1 MSQPWRILVVDDEP
15 DLEPLV
21 LQRMRRHIRSGKYH
35 FEFAGNG
42 LEALEKLRADDGI
55 DLVLSDINMPQMDG
69 LTLLSQLDSLNQ
81 DLRAVIISAYGDMG
95 NIRTA
100 MNRGAFD
107 FVTKPVDF
115 DDLQITIE
123 RTVEHLRQW
132 REATASRDKLVT
144 LQNELDIATNVQQS
158 ILPSDFPT
166 TAAYEINANMV
177 PARNVGGDFYD
188 YVPGPHGRM
197 FATVADV
204 SDKGIPAALFMMSSR
219 TALKGAAIGTG
230 SPREA
235 LIEANRV
242 LQADNPTFMFVT
254 VVMALYDQESGE
266 VTYSSAGHDPPV
278 IVRADGSAE
287 QMPGTGGMALG
298 VAPEA
303 VFAANLTEETITL
316 APGETLVLYT
326 DGVSEAMNVD
336 QEEFGTERILG
347 IFEGNPPQSAEEA
360 MSTIFEAVSAFAGEA
375 PASDDITCLALHRSA
390 AS

>member
-21 LQRMRRHIRSGKYH
+21 LQRMRRQIRSGKYQ

-42 LEALEKLRADDGI
+42 LEALEKLRADDTI

-69 LTLLSQLDSLNQ
+69 LTLLSQLSSLDS

-115 DDLQITIE
+115 DDLQITID

-158 ILPSDFPT
+158 ILPTDFPM
-166 TAAYEINANMV
+166 TARYEINANMV

-188 YVPGPHGRM
+188 YVGAPDDRM

-242 LQADNPTFMFVT
+242 LQADNPTLMFVT
-254 VVMALYDQESGE
+254 VIMAVYDPHNGG

-278 IVRADGSAE
+278 VIRADGTAE
-287 QMPGTGGMALG
+287 RLPAMGGIALG
-298 VAPEA
+298 VAPEEI
-303 VFAANLTEETITL
+303 FKTNLKEHTFVLE
-316 APGETLVLYT
+316 PGETLLLYT
-326 DGVSEAMNVD
+326 DGISEAMNVRH
-336 QEEFGTERILG
+336 EEFGTARLLELFVG
-347 IFEGNPPQSAEEA
+347 SPPTSADEA
-360 MSTIFEAVSAFAGEA
+360 MTAVFNAVTEFAGEA
-375 PASDDITCLALHRSA
+375 PASDDITCLALHRN

>member
-21 LQRMRRHIRSGKYH
+21 LQRMRRQIRSGKYQ

-42 LEALEKLRADDGI
+42 LEALEKLRADDSI

-69 LTLLSQLDSLNQ
+69 LTLLSQLGSLDQ

-123 RTVEHLRQW
+123 RTVEHHRQW

-158 ILPSDFPT
+158 ILPSDFPA
-166 TAAYEINANMV
+166 TAKYEISANMV
-177 PARNVGGDFYD
+177 AARNVGGDFYD
-188 YVPGPHGRM
+188 YVNAPDDRM

-242 LQADNPTFMFVT
+242 LQADNPTLMFVT
-254 VVMALYDQESGE
+254 VIMAVYDPHSGE

-278 IVRADGSAE
+278 VIRADGSSE
-287 QMPGTGGMALG
+287 QLPAMGGIALG
-298 VAPEA
+298 VAPEDI
-303 VFAANLTEETITL
+303 FAKNLREHTVTL
-316 APGETLVLYT
+316 GPGETLLLYT
-326 DGVSEAMNVD
+326 DGVSEAMNVYH
-336 QEEFGTERILG
+336 EEFGIAQILKL
-347 IFEGNPPQSAEEA
+347 FEGNPPKNADEA
-360 MSTIFEAVSAFAGEA
+360 MSTVFDAVAEFAGEA
-375 PASDDITCLALHRSA
+375 PASDDITCLTLHRN

>member
-1 MSQPWRILVVDDEP
+1 MSEPWRILVVDDEP

-21 LQRMRRHIRSGKYH
+21 LQRMRRQIRGGKYQ

-42 LEALEKLRADDGI
+42 LEALEKLRADDSI

-69 LTLLSQLDSLNQ
+69 LTLLSQLGSLNQ

-144 LQNELDIATNVQQS
+144 LQNELDIASNVQQS
-158 ILPSDFPT
+158 ILPDDFPVEHN
-166 TAAYEINANMV
+166 YQINANMV

-188 YVPGPHGRM
+188 YVTGPNDRM

-235 LIEANRV
+235 LIEANQV
-242 LQADNPTFMFVT
+242 LSADNPTFMFVT
-254 VVMALYDQESGE
+254 VIMAVYDPHSGE
-266 VTYSSAGHDPPV
+266 VTYASAGHDPPV
-278 IVRADGSAE
+278 VVRADGSAE

-298 VAPEA
+298 IAPDA
-303 VFAANLTEETITL
+303 VFSSNLTEKTITL
-316 APGETLVLYT
+316 SPGETLLLYT
-326 DGVSEAMNVD
+326 DGVSEAMNID
-336 QEEFGTERILG
+336 QEEFGTERLLR
-347 IFEGNPPQSAEEA
+347 IFESGPPQSAQEA
-360 MSTIFEAVSAFAGEA
+360 MIAIFDAVHSFAGEA

>member
-1 MSQPWRILVVDDEP
+1 MSKAWRILVVDDEP

-21 LQRMRRHIRSGKYH
+21 LQRMRRHIRSGKYE
-35 FEFAGNG
+35 FVFAGNG
-42 LEALEKLRADDGI
+42 LEALEKLRADDTI

-69 LTLLSQLDSLNQ
+69 LTLLSQLGSIDH

-144 LQNELDIATNVQQS
+144 LQNELDIASNVQQS
-158 ILPSDFPT
+158 ILPVDFPST
-166 TAAYEINANMV
+166 SAYEINANMV
-177 PARNVGGDFYD
+177 PARNIGGDFYD
-188 YVPGPHGRM
+188 YVAVPTDRM

-254 VVMALYDQESGE
+254 VIIAVYDPNNGE
-266 VTYSSAGHDPPV
+266 VVYASAGHDPPV
-278 IVRADGSAE
+278 VVHADGSAH
-287 QMPGTGGMALG
+287 QMPATGGIALG
-298 VAPEA
+298 IAPEA
-303 VFAANLTEETITL
+303 VFAKNLTENKMTL

-326 DGVSEAMNVD
+326 DGVSEAMSVD
-336 QEEFGTERILG
+336 QEEFGLQRLLQ
-347 IFEGNPPQSAEEA
+347 IFAGKPPQNAKEA
-360 MSTIFEAVSAFAGEA
+360 MTAIFDAVAEFAGEA

-390 AS
+390 SA

>member
-21 LQRMRRHIRSGKYH
+21 LQRMRRHIRSGKYE

-42 LEALEKLRADDGI
+42 LEALEKLRADDSI

-69 LTLLSQLDSLNQ
+69 LTLLSQLGSLNQ

-158 ILPSDFPT
+158 ILPSDFPA
-166 TAAYEINANMV
+166 TAKYEISANMV
-177 PARNVGGDFYD
+177 AARNVGGDFYD
-188 YVPGPHGRM
+188 YVSAPDDRM

-235 LIEANRV
+235 LVEANRV
-242 LQADNPTFMFVT
+242 LQADNPTLMFVT
-254 VVMALYDQESGE
+254 VIMAVYDPHGGQ

-278 IVRADGSAE
+278 VVRADGSAE
-287 QMPGTGGMALG
+287 RLPAMGGIALG
-298 VAPEA
+298 IAPEN
-303 VFAANLTEETITL
+303 VFVMNLKEHTVTL
-316 APGETLVLYT
+316 GPGETLILYT
-326 DGVSEAMNVD
+326 DGVSEAMNVEH
-336 QEEFGTERILG
+336 EEYGTARLLQL
-347 IFEGNPPQSAEEA
+347 FAGNPPKSAD
-360 MSTIFEAVSAFAGEA
+360 EAVTAVFDAVAEFAGEA

-390 AS
+390 TP

>member
-1 MSQPWRILVVDDEP
+1 MSEPWRILVVDDEP

-21 LQRMRRHIRSGKYH
+21 LQRMRRQIRSGKYQ

-42 LEALEKLRADDGI
+42 LEALEKLRADDSI

-69 LTLLSQLDSLNQ
+69 LTLLSQLSSLDS

-115 DDLQITIE
+115 DDLQITID

-158 ILPSDFPT
+158 ILPTDFPM
-166 TAAYEINANMV
+166 TARYEINANMV

-188 YVPGPHGRM
+188 YVGVPTDRM

-242 LQADNPTFMFVT
+242 LQADNPTLMFVT
-254 VVMALYDQESGE
+254 VIMAVYDPHNGE

-278 IVRADGSAE
+278 VIRSDGSAE
-287 QMPGTGGMALG
+287 RLPAMGGIALG
-298 VAPEA
+298 VAPEEI
-303 VFAANLTEETITL
+303 FKMNLKEHTFTL
-316 APGETLVLYT
+316 EPGETLLLYT

-336 QEEFGTERILG
+336 HEEFGTTRLLEL
-347 IFEGNPPQSAEEA
+347 FAGNAPKSSDEA
-360 MSTIFEAVSAFAGEA
+360 MTAVFDAVHGFAGEA
-375 PASDDITCLALHRSA
+375 PASDDITCLALHRN

>member
-1 MSQPWRILVVDDEP
+1 
-15 DLEPLV
+15 
-21 LQRMRRHIRSGKYH
+21 
-35 FEFAGNG
+35 
-42 LEALEKLRADDGI
+42 
-55 DLVLSDINMPQMDG
+55 MPQMDG
-69 LTLLSQLDSLNQ
+69 LTLLSQLGSIDH

-144 LQNELDIATNVQQS
+144 LQNELDIASNVQQS
-158 ILPSDFPT
+158 ILPVDFPST
-166 TAAYEINANMV
+166 SAYEINANMV
-177 PARNVGGDFYD
+177 PARNIGGDFYD
-188 YVPGPHGRM
+188 YVGVPTDRM

-254 VVMALYDQESGE
+254 VIIAVYDPNNGE
-266 VTYSSAGHDPPV
+266 VVYASAGHDPPV
-278 IVRADGSAE
+278 VVHADGSAH
-287 QMPGTGGMALG
+287 QMPRNRRHRLG
-298 VAPEA
+298 
-303 VFAANLTEETITL
+303 
-316 APGETLVLYT
+316 
-326 DGVSEAMNVD
+326 
-336 QEEFGTERILG
+336 
-347 IFEGNPPQSAEEA
+347 
-360 MSTIFEAVSAFAGEA
+360 
-375 PASDDITCLALHRSA
+375 HRP
-390 AS
+390 

>member
-21 LQRMRRHIRSGKYH
+21 LQRMRRHIRSGKYE

-42 LEALEKLRADDGI
+42 LEALEKLRADDSI

-69 LTLLSQLDSLNQ
+69 LTLLSQLGSLHQ

-158 ILPSDFPT
+158 ILPSDFPAT
-166 TAAYEINANMV
+166 QAYGISANMV
-177 PARNVGGDFYD
+177 AARNVGGDFYD
-188 YVPGPHGRM
+188 YVGAPDDRM

-242 LQADNPTFMFVT
+242 LQADNPTLMFVT
-254 VVMALYDQESGE
+254 VIMAVYDPHSGQ

-278 IVRADGSAE
+278 VVRADGSAE
-287 QMPGTGGMALG
+287 RLPAMGGIALG
-298 VAPEA
+298 IAPEDIF
-303 VFAANLTEETITL
+303 VMNLKEHTFTL
-316 APGETLVLYT
+316 GPGETLILYT
-326 DGVSEAMNVD
+326 DGVSEAMNVEH
-336 QEEFGTERILG
+336 EEYGTARLLELFAG
-347 IFEGNPPQSAEEA
+347 SPPKSAD
-360 MSTIFEAVSAFAGEA
+360 EAVTAVFDAVAEFAGEA
-375 PASDDITCLALHRSA
+375 PASDDITCLALHRDA
-390 AS
+390 AP

>member
-1 MSQPWRILVVDDEP
+1 MAQPWRILVVDDEP

-21 LQRMRRHIRSGKYH
+21 LQRMRRQVRNGKY
-35 FEFAGNG
+35 EFQFAANG
-42 LEALEKLRADDGI
+42 LEALEKLRADDSI

-69 LTLLSQLDSLNQ
+69 LTLLSQLGSLNQ

-144 LQNELDIATNVQQS
+144 LQNELDIAANVQQS
-158 ILPSDFPT
+158 ILPDDFPAT
-166 TAAYEINANMV
+166 HSYDINANMV
-177 PARNVGGDFYD
+177 PARNIGGDFYD
-188 YVPGPHGRM
+188 YVSAAGDKM

-235 LIEANRV
+235 LIEANQV
-242 LQADNPTFMFVT
+242 LQADNPTLMFVT
-254 VVMALYDQESGE
+254 VVTAVYEPRTGE
-266 VTYSSAGHDPPV
+266 VVYASAGHDPPV
-278 IVRADGSAE
+278 VVHTDGSAE
-287 QMPGTGGMALG
+287 QMPATGGMALG
-298 VAPEA
+298 IAPETI
-303 VFAANLTEETITL
+303 FASNLTENSITL
-316 APGETLVLYT
+316 APGETLILYT
-326 DGVSEAMNVD
+326 DGVSEAMNVE
-336 QEEFGTERILG
+336 QEEFGTQRLLQ
-347 IFEGNPPQSAEEA
+347 IFAGNPPQSAEQA
-360 MSTIFEAVSAFAGEA
+360 MNAIFKAVADFAGDA

-390 AS
+390 S

>member
-21 LQRMRRHIRSGKYH
+21 LQRMRRHIRSGKYE

-42 LEALEKLRADDGI
+42 LEALEKLRADDSI

-69 LTLLSQLDSLNQ
+69 LTLLSQLGSLDQ

-158 ILPSDFPT
+158 ILPSDFPAT
-166 TAAYEINANMV
+166 SKFEISANMV
-177 PARNVGGDFYD
+177 AARNVGGDFYD
-188 YVPGPHGRM
+188 YVNAPDDRM

-242 LQADNPTFMFVT
+242 LQADNPTLMFVT
-254 VVMALYDQESGE
+254 VIMAVYDPHSGE

-278 IVRADGSAE
+278 VVRADGHAE
-287 QMPGTGGMALG
+287 QLPAMGGIALG
-298 VAPEA
+298 IAPEDIF
-303 VFAANLTEETITL
+303 VKNLTEHTITL
-316 APGETLVLYT
+316 EPGETLLLYT
-326 DGVSEAMNVD
+326 DGVSEAMNVYH
-336 QEEFGTERILG
+336 EEFGIAQILTL
-347 IFEGNPPQSAEEA
+347 FEGNPPNNADEA
-360 MSTIFEAVSAFAGEA
+360 MKTVFDAVTEFAGEA
-375 PASDDITCLALHRSA
+375 PASDDITCLTLHRNLS
-390 AS
+390 

>member
-21 LQRMRRHIRSGKYH
+21 LQRMRRQIRGGKYQ

-42 LEALEKLRADDGI
+42 LEALEKLRADDTI

-69 LTLLSQLDSLNQ
+69 LTLLSQLSSLNQ

-115 DDLQITIE
+115 DDLQITID

-132 REATASRDKLVT
+132 RDATASRDKLVT

-158 ILPSDFPT
+158 ILPSDFPST
-166 TAAYEINANMV
+166 SEYEINANMV
-177 PARNVGGDFYD
+177 AARNVGGDFYD
-188 YVPGPHGRM
+188 YVAVPNDRM

-235 LIEANRV
+235 LVEANRV
-242 LQADNPTFMFVT
+242 LQADNPTLMFVT
-254 VVMALYDQESGE
+254 VILAVYDPHSGE

-278 IVRADGSAE
+278 VVRTDGSAE
-287 QMPGTGGMALG
+287 QMPATGGIALG
-298 VAPEA
+298 IAPEELFTA
-303 VFAANLTEETITL
+303 TLSEHTVTL
-316 APGETLVLYT
+316 APGETLILYT
-326 DGVSEAMNVD
+326 DGVSEAMNVEH
-336 QEEFGTERILG
+336 EEFGLARLLEL
-347 IFEGNPPQSAEEA
+347 FVDKAPENAEEA
-360 MSTIFEAVSAFAGEA
+360 MNAIFDAVAEFAGEA

-390 AS
+390 SP

>member
-1 MSQPWRILVVDDEP
+1 MSEPWRILVVDDEP

-21 LQRMRRHIRSGKYH
+21 LQRMRRHIRSGKYR

-42 LEALEKLRADDGI
+42 LEALEKLRADHSI

-69 LTLLSQLDSLNQ
+69 LTLLSQLSSLDS

-158 ILPSDFPT
+158 ILPTDFPM
-166 TAAYEINANMV
+166 TAEYEINANMV

-188 YVPGPHGRM
+188 YVGAPDYRM

-242 LQADNPTFMFVT
+242 LQADNPTLMFVT
-254 VVMALYDQESGE
+254 VIMVVYDPHNGE

-278 IVRADGSAE
+278 VIRSDGSA
-287 QMPGTGGMALG
+287 QQLPAIGGIALG
-298 VAPEA
+298 VAPEGI
-303 VFAANLTEETITL
+303 FQMNLKEHMFVL
-316 APGETLVLYT
+316 QPGETLLLYT
-326 DGVSEAMNVD
+326 DGVSEAMNAD
-336 QEEFGTERILG
+336 HEEFGTDRLLNLFVG
-347 IFEGNPPQSAEEA
+347 KPPTSADEA
-360 MSTIFEAVSAFAGEA
+360 MTTVFDAVHAFAGEA
-375 PASDDITCLALHRSA
+375 PASDDITCLALHRN

>member
-15 DLEPLV
+15 DLQPLV
-21 LQRMRRHIRSGKYH
+21 LQRMRRQIRSGKYQ

-42 LEALEKLRADDGI
+42 LEALEKLRADDTI

-69 LTLLSQLDSLNQ
+69 LTLLSQLSSLDR

-115 DDLQITIE
+115 DDLQITID

-158 ILPSDFPT
+158 ILPTDFPA
-166 TAAYEINANMV
+166 TASYEINANMV
-177 PARNVGGDFYD
+177 PARDVGGDFYD
-188 YVPGPHGRM
+188 FVGAPNDRV

-235 LIEANRV
+235 LVEANRV
-242 LQADNPTFMFVT
+242 LQADNPTLMFVT
-254 VVMALYDQESGE
+254 VIMAVYDPHSGE

-278 IVRADGSAE
+278 VVRADGSAE
-287 QMPGTGGMALG
+287 RLPAMGGIALG
-298 VAPEA
+298 VVPEEI
-303 VFAANLTEETITL
+303 FAMNLKEHTFTL
-316 APGETLVLYT
+316 EPGETLVLYT
-326 DGVSEAMNVD
+326 DGVSEAMNNE
-336 QEEFGTERILG
+336 QEEFGTERILRMFEDKPPKEATTA
-347 IFEGNPPQSAEEA
+347 IFD
-360 MSTIFEAVSAFAGEA
+360 AVHDFADEA

-390 AS
+390 AP

>member
-1 MSQPWRILVVDDEP
+1 MSEPWRILVVDDEP

-21 LQRMRRHIRSGKYH
+21 LQRMRRQIRSGKYQ

-42 LEALEKLRADDGI
+42 LEALEKLRADDTI

-69 LTLLSQLDSLNQ
+69 LTLLSQLSSLDS

-115 DDLQITIE
+115 DDLQITID

-158 ILPSDFPT
+158 ILPTDFPM
-166 TAAYEINANMV
+166 TASYEINANMV

-188 YVPGPHGRM
+188 YVGVPSDRM

-242 LQADNPTFMFVT
+242 LQADNPTLMFVT
-254 VVMALYDQESGE
+254 VIMAVYDPHNGG

-278 IVRADGSAE
+278 VIRADGTAE
-287 QMPGTGGMALG
+287 RLPAMGGIALG
-298 VAPEA
+298 VAPEEI
-303 VFAANLTEETITL
+303 FKTNLKEHTFVL
-316 APGETLVLYT
+316 DPGETLLLYT
-326 DGVSEAMNVD
+326 DGISEAMNVD
-336 QEEFGTERILG
+336 HEEFGTARLLEL
-347 IFEGNPPQSAEEA
+347 FVGNPPTSADEA
-360 MSTIFEAVSAFAGEA
+360 MTAVFNAVTEFAGEA
-375 PASDDITCLALHRSA
+375 PASDDITCLALHRN